1 MNKPSPAYKICA
13 SSVDKNTGTCNLP
26 SGNYSYAYYLSQEK
40 TPYPIFYTNGTNTLV
55 CDNASFGGRG
65 FARVAPRNCSY
76 TNIPKISYDN
86 KGNPIGFI
94 KCANESEDYTP
105 PDNTPVDILFGADG
119 KYIYANIDSKT
130 PCTINTFGNPVPG
143 VKKSCYCRL
152 SEVPAPSPS
161 PSPEIPAPAPSPF
174 PSPEIPAPA
183 PSPSPS
189 PEIPAPA
196 PSPSPS
202 PEIPAPAPS
211 PSPYPP
217 PSPSPPSPIP
227 SSGEGIGEIPSPREK
242 PREELPIP
250 SIPHPIITPV
260 IIPDEEAEEQKNAK
274 IKKWAIIGSISL
286 VGFIL
291 FIIILVIII
300 RSIKKHKQ

>member
-13 SSVDKNTGTCNLP
+13 SSVNRNKGTCNLP
-26 SGNYSYAYYLSQEK
+26 GGNYSYAYYLSQAK
-40 TPYPIFYTNGTNTLV
+40 TPYPILYTNGTNSLV

-65 FARVAPRNCSY
+65 FALVEPRNCSY
-76 TNIPKISYDN
+76 TNLPKISYDN

-94 KCANESEDYTP
+94 KCANDSEDYTP

-130 PCTINTFGNPVPG
+130 PCTIRTFGDPVPG

-152 SEVPAPSPS
+152 SEVPV
-161 PSPEIPAPAPSPF
+161 
-174 PSPEIPAPA
+174 

-196 PSPSPS
+196 PSPSP
-202 PEIPAPAPS
+202 APAPS

-217 PSPSPPSPIP
+217 PSPSPPFPGVP
-227 SSGEGIGEIPSPREK
+227 VPSPEV
-242 PREELPIP
+242 P
-250 SIPHPIITPV
+250 IPHPIIMPT
-260 IIPDEEAEEQKNAK
+260 IPEEE
-274 IKKWAIIGSISL
+274 IHKKSGIVKWSIIGSIIF
-286 VGFIL
+286 VAFIII
-291 FIIILVIII
+291 IIILVLVF
-300 RSIKKHKQ
+300 RKKKTKV